1 MNDNITQEVL
11 QLSQEHNS
19 KLTKQQVE
27 ENIIEWC
34 TFYRR
39 NLDIFNEDYLGIKV
53 NTTQKIM
60 INTMSDNDISDI
72 ICSRGGAKSF
82 DVGLTALDFALLYSN
97 CRILIVSMTI
107 NQSNLIIDEKC
118 DKIFCTRGT
127 RWSSDI
133 LCTLRDEGWIQ
144 FKTNANTSA
153 RYVEFGNGSKIF
165 AVCAGEST
173 RGERSN
179 ITITDEFM
187 LVKKKDYDEIIEPTL
202 RVRDFKGRPADYD
215 EEPKQ
220 IFLSSARTKTNWGWT
235 HLKNCVEQHYKSHSS
250 NYGFFLVDIFTSVL
264 TGILTKKQYLQ
275 RKKNTDDMSFAQEYL
290 NIFLGNSEDSIFK
303 YEDFEQNQTIENA
316 FYPRTKQDIIDVRE
330 QKYKFRD
337 SDIRYLTCD
346 IAVATG
352 DENDNTVFML
362 GKLNKNTGKLSEEF
376 ISTENGLNSVKQV
389 VLIKRYFYE
398 YKCKYFVQDTK
409 GVGNTIYDMLTT
421 ETFDE
426 EFGITYPAWTVC
438 TDKELQIS
446 SDNVINDKITRTMSN
461 NAQEVIIPFA
471 GTAEINSL
479 MHLTTRKML
488 KDGTVNLLMDDYDKK
503 AKLEDKD
510 PMFIMKS
517 AEEKA
522 NILIPFVQTR
532 FMVNEAVALEV
543 KLTETN
549 LIKVQEAKR
558 TATKDRYMTFGMFC
572 LFGDRLINKY
582 CKQNNDDDDI
592 DWDEVN
598 LVF

>member
-1 MNDNITQEVL
+1 MNNNITQEVL

-19 KLTKQQVE
+19 KLTKQQIE
-27 ENIIEWC
+27 ENVIEWC

-39 NLDIFNEDYLGIKV
+39 NLDVFNEDYLGIKV

-165 AVCAGEST
+165 AVCAGDST

-179 ITITDEFM
+179 VTITDEFM
-187 LVKKKDYDEIIEPTL
+187 LVKKKDYDEVIEPTL

-337 SDIRYLTCD
+337 NDIRYLTCD

-426 EFGITYPAWTVC
+426 EFGVTYPAWTVC

-510 PMFIMKS
+510 PTFIMKS

-522 NILIPFVQTR
+522 DILIPFVQTR

-572 LFGDRLINKY
+572 LFGDKLINKY

-592 DWDEVN
+592 DWDEVS

>member
-11 QLSQEHNS
+11 RLSQEHNS
-19 KLTKQQVE
+19 KLTKQQIE
-27 ENIIEWC
+27 ENVIEWC

-39 NLDIFNEDYLGIKV
+39 NLDVFNEDYLGIKV

-153 RYVEFGNGSKIF
+153 RYIEFGNGSKIF

-179 ITITDEFM
+179 VTITDEFM

-337 SDIRYLTCD
+337 NDIRYLTCD

-389 VLIKRYFYE
+389 ILIKRYFYE

-426 EFGITYPAWTVC
+426 EFGVIYPAWTVC

-510 PMFIMKS
+510 PMFIMKN

-592 DWDEVN
+592 DWDEVT

>member
-1 MNDNITQEVL
+1 MNNNITQEVL

-19 KLTKQQVE
+19 KLTKQQIE
-27 ENIIEWC
+27 ENVIEWC

-153 RYVEFGNGSKIF
+153 RYIEFGNGSKIF

-362 GKLNKNTGKLSEEF
+362 GKLNKNTSKLSEEF

-426 EFGITYPAWTVC
+426 EFGVTYPAWTVC

-510 PMFIMKS
+510 PTFIMKS

-522 NILIPFVQTR
+522 DILIPFVQTR

>member
-19 KLTKQQVE
+19 KLTKQQIE
-27 ENIIEWC
+27 ENVIEWC

-153 RYVEFGNGSKIF
+153 RYIEFGNGSKIF

-337 SDIRYLTCD
+337 NDIRYLTCD

-426 EFGITYPAWTVC
+426 EFGVTYPAWTVC

-510 PMFIMKS
+510 PTFIMKS

-522 NILIPFVQTR
+522 DILIPFVQTR

-592 DWDEVN
+592 DWDNVS

>member
-1 MNDNITQEVL
+1 MNNNITQEVL

-19 KLTKQQVE
+19 KLTKQQIE
-27 ENIIEWC
+27 ENVIEWC

-39 NLDIFNEDYLGIKV
+39 NLDVFNEDYLGIKV

-60 INTMSDNDISDI
+60 INTMSDNDTSDI

-153 RYVEFGNGSKIF
+153 RYIEFGNGSKIF

-179 ITITDEFM
+179 VTITDEFM

-202 RVRDFKGRPADYD
+202 RMRDFKGRPADYN

-235 HLKNCVEQHYKSHSS
+235 HLKNCVEQHYKSHGS

-264 TGILTKKQYLQ
+264 TGIITKKQYLQ

-337 SDIRYLTCD
+337 NDIRYLTCD

-582 CKQNNDDDDI
+582 CKQNDDDDDI
-592 DWDEVN
+592 DWDNVS